1 MKSENNI
8 WVIRCAHQLG
18 VGLDPKKNS
27 PFSFGARKLGKK
39 IYRYYKGSH
48 FLGGPDTATKFNS
61 FKEAN
66 NSFIE
71 NKFNE
76 SEECGSAWLGHVWP
90 EEIVTLEQAY
100 RDEKNT

>member
-1 MKSENNI
+1 MQAENKNI
-8 WVIRCAHQLG
+8 WVIRFAHQLG
-18 VGLDPKKNS
+18 VGLDPLKDD
-27 PFSFGARKLGKK
+27 PLRERKGKK
-39 IYRYYKGSH
+39 IYRYYKGSC

-66 NSFIE
+66 ESFVE

-76 SEECGSAWLGHVWP
+76 SEECGSDWLGHVWP